1 MTTTAENKRAAEM
14 TGAIWFKGE
23 SMQLHFTS
31 REIQPIHN
39 NCSDAV
45 KLSDCMEA
53 VYDVADLVGLG
64 VDGDI
69 TTLLFRDLSAK
80 RASDARRR
88 ESNATYTPFT
98 VPDAKSL
105 TPAQK
110 LDLLKK
116 DYVLECFHVGYAR
129 ECAQPPMSSF
139 PGHVPIGLT
148 ASEQEQRRQWVQDYI
163 KECVFIDLGKR
174 APQTVLA
181 LATRQ
186 LVVLRHS
193 GCCAC
198 CGHDLL
204 GTCATVDH
212 MEPFSANKFQD
223 IKSVQVKLVNT
234 IFNLQPLCFSCHQH
248 KNRCDASNHMNV
260 DVDLA
265 IDIAHCLG
273 YQQS

>member
-14 TGAIWFKGE
+14 TGAVWFKGE
-23 SMQLHFTS
+23 QMQLHFTS
-31 REIQPIHN
+31 REIQQIHN
-39 NCSDAV
+39 NCSDVV
-45 KLSDCMEA
+45 KLFDYMEA
-53 VYDVADLVGLG
+53 VYDVADLVELG

-69 TTLLFRDLSAK
+69 ATLLFRDLSLK

-88 ESNATYTPFT
+88 ESDDTYMPFT
-98 VPDAKSL
+98 VTDAKSL
-105 TPAQK
+105 MPAQK

-116 DYVLECFHVGYAR
+116 GYVLEGFHAGYAR

-148 ASEQEQRRQWVQDYI
+148 ASEEEQRRQLVKDYI
-163 KECVFIDLGKR
+163 KERAFINLGKR
-174 APQTVLA
+174 APRTVLV

-212 MEPFSANKFQD
+212 MEPFQPTSSKTSSSSGSWLPLFAPSSLGRAILSSSTISKANRQRRRTAGLRTVGSK
-223 IKSVQVKLVNT
+223 IRV
-234 IFNLQPLCFSCHQH
+234 
-248 KNRCDASNHMNV
+248 
-260 DVDLA
+260 
-265 IDIAHCLG
+265 
-273 YQQS
+273 